1 VTLES
6 SNQPWDSGSACGTVN
21 ILGVEGKWIYVM
33 SQSLEADESTGL
45 TAQFLLH
52 DNGSRVTLA
61 EMKTYIIGL
70 PETLPSPPGVL
81 DRIRANEITLSEVV
95 AMVREGDASTREEAL
110 SALDRLGS
118 DVAPIVPELLQLLA
132 AEEDHN
138 IRYSLVLV
146 VANIKHSDLPVVEV
160 LSRILHFDDSGF
172 VRRRA
177 AREFWEMGVN
187 DVPIPAVARDALREA
202 LRSDSDAGVRIE
214 AAKALGS
221 NSSFLDLNR
230 ADLERC
236 SERETA
242 NFSGCVVVSLS
253 ENTTDAELGQL
264 GTFDLVIREG
274 LLTKSLLQLPARPV
288 SLTPPRPEGEGLWL
302 FLG

>member
-236 SERETA
+236 SERE
-242 NFSGCVVVSLS
+242 NG
-253 ENTTDAELGQL
+253 ELQRVCRG
-264 GTFDLVIREG
+264 FIV
-274 LLTKSLLQLPARPV
+274 
-288 SLTPPRPEGEGLWL
+288 GEHD
-302 FLG
+302 